1 VDYGNEQ
8 NRQVVEDSISRN
20 RQCMDYFN
28 DMTRHAMQEAMDN
41 LNELNR
47 QAMEHTP
54 EQLRQTMDKV
64 NELKR
69 KRQAFVNAQQ
79 QMMIEF
85 QEKANAEGDPIEMAR
100 LIGNLVRDGISLV
113 SQFSVIL
120 YFIMHCKLKR
130 FLKKTTLWVAF

>member
-8 NRQVVEDSISRN
+8 RRQKMENYVAEM
-20 RQCMDYFN
+20 RQDIDN
-28 DMTRHAMQEAMDN
+28 LNELTRRVMQCAMDN

-47 QAMEHTP
+47 QAMEQTG

-100 LIGNLVRDGISLV
+100 LIGNLVRDGIRLV

-130 FLKKTTLWVAF
+130 FLKKTTLWEAF